1 MKILIVEDNSS
12 KRKQIEEF
20 LKTKGVEFKTIGYVE
35 PALKYIAENQNNIS
49 GIILD
54 LSLKT
59 DENSNDY
66 HPKKGLVISEELN
79 KRKIDIP
86 IMLNSETL
94 MPTLFLSRNIYS
106 QRRGMNDYRT
116 LEEFLV
122 FLKEKQ
128 EL

>member
-1 MKILIVEDNSS
+1 MKILVVEDNAS
-12 KRKQIEEF
+12 KRMQIEEF
-20 LKTKGVEFKTIGYVE
+20 LTRRGVGFETIGYVE
-35 PALKYIAENQNNIS
+35 PALKYIAENQNDIS

-94 MPTLFLSRNIYS
+94 MPTLFLSRNVFS
-106 QRRGMNDYRT
+106 QRRGMNDYQT
-116 LEEFLV
+116 LEEFLI

-128 EL
+128 EQ

>member
-54 LSLKT
+54 LSLKS

-94 MPTLFLSRNIYS
+94 MPTLFLSRNVFS
-106 QRRGMNDYRT
+106 QRRGMNDYQT
-116 LEEFLV
+116 FEEFLI

-128 EL
+128 EQ

>member
-20 LKTKGVEFKTIGYVE
+20 LKTKGVEFETIGYVE

-54 LSLKT
+54 LSLKS

-94 MPTLFLSRNIYS
+94 MPTLFLSRNVFS
-106 QRRGMNDYRT
+106 QRRGMNDYQT
-116 LEEFLV
+116 LEEFLI

-128 EL
+128 EQ

>member
-128 EL
+128 EQ

>member
-1 MKILIVEDNSS
+1 MKILVVEDNAS
-12 KRKQIEEF
+12 KRMQIEEF
-20 LKTKGVEFKTIGYVE
+20 LKTKGVKFETIGYVE
-35 PALKYIAENQNNIS
+35 PALKYIAENQNDIS

-128 EL
+128 EQ

>member
-20 LKTKGVEFKTIGYVE
+20 LKTKGVEFETIGYVE

-54 LSLKT
+54 LSLKS

-94 MPTLFLSRNIYS
+94 MPTLFLSRNVFS
-106 QRRGMNDYRT
+106 QRRGMNDYQT
-116 LEEFLV
+116 FEEFLI

-128 EL
+128 EQ